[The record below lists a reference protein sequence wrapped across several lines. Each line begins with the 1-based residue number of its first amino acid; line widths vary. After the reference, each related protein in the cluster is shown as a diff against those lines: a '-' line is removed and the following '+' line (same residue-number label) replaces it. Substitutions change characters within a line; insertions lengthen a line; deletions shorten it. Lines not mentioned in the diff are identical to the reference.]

1 MSDVNIA
8 LLKNMVYLF
17 FEPRTRRM
25 KAVIIAAGNGRRLRP
40 FTEEIPKPLA
50 PLGGVPL
57 IERIVLSGKEAGI
70 KEFLVVLGYLGDKL
84 KEGLGDGKKHGVRID
99 YVKTGNGR
107 GLTVFPYI
115 RPGRC

>member
-40 FTEEIPKPLA
+40 FTEGIPKPLA

-70 KEFLVVLGYLGDKL
+70 KEFFSGSWIFGGQIKR
-84 KEGLGDGKKHGVRID
+84 GVRGWEEAWSKD
-99 YVKTGNGR
+99 
-107 GLTVFPYI
+107 
-115 RPGRC
+115 